1 MPAKRRKD
9 NVAPRYRLRVKQ
21 RTAIVAYAIEHGV
34 LPASRRFGLDRK
46 TIREWRDRWRQHSTL
61 GLIPRYPQ
69 RRPSRV
75 PEDVLRLLE
84 HARRELGY
92 GAPRTRIW
100 LRRVHKR
107 GLPAATI
114 QKAFVRLGLPRLPS
128 KRRRAPRPRQL
139 RLFEKPHPGDSVQID
154 VKVAKAGGHKVY
166 QYTAIDDCT
175 RFRVLRLYREQ
186 NQRSTLAFFSA
197 IREALPFPIRRLQC
211 DNGTEFPLAF
221 ALTVQEAGIKLR
233 YITLR
238 RPDQNGKV
246 ERSHR
251 VDSEEFWTRHSFNSF
266 DQATAA
272 LRDWERV
279 YNFERFSMALYGETP
294 AEKLYR
300 LLPALQVA

>member
-1 MPAKRRKD
+1 M
-9 NVAPRYRLRVKQ
+9 
-21 RTAIVAYAIEHGV
+21 
-34 LPASRRFGLDRK
+34 
-46 TIREWRDRWRQHSTL
+46 
-61 GLIPRYPQ
+61 
-69 RRPSRV
+69 
-75 PEDVLRLLE
+75 
-84 HARRELGY
+84 
-92 GAPRTRIW
+92 
-100 LRRVHKR
+100 
-107 GLPAATI
+107 
-114 QKAFVRLGLPRLPS
+114 GLPRLPG
-128 KRRRAPRPRQL
+128 KRRRAARPRQL

-221 ALTVQEAGIKLR
+221 ALTVQEAGIRLR
-233 YITLR
+233 YIEPR

-251 VDSEEFWTRHSFNSF
+251 VDNEEFWTRYSFSSF

-279 YNFERFSMALYGETP
+279 YNFERFSMALHGETP

>member
-1 MPAKRRKD
+1 MPGKRK
-9 NVAPRYRLRVKQ
+9 NSVAPRYRLRLKQ

-46 TIREWRDRWRQHSTL
+46 TIREWRDRWRQHRTL
-61 GLIPRYPQ
+61 GLVPRYPD

-100 LRRVHKR
+100 LRRVHR
-107 GLPAATI
+107 RSLPAATI
-114 QKAFVRLGLPRLPS
+114 QKAFVRMGLPRLLG
-128 KRRRAPRPRQL
+128 KRRRAARPRQL

-197 IREALPFPIRRLQC
+197 IREALPFPILRLQC

-221 ALTVQEAGIKLR
+221 ALTVQEAGTKLR
-233 YITLR
+233 YIEPR

-251 VDSEEFWTRHSFNSF
+251 VDNEEFWTRYSFSSF
-266 DQATAA
+266 DEAAAA

-279 YNFERFSMALYGETP
+279 YNFERFSMALHGETP

>member
-1 MPAKRRKD
+1 MPGKRKD
-9 NVAPRYRLRVKQ
+9 SVAPRYRLRVKQ

-46 TIREWRDRWRQHSTL
+46 TIREWRDRWHQHRAL
-61 GLIPRYPQ
+61 GLVPRYPE
-69 RRPSRV
+69 RRPTRV

-107 GLPAATI
+107 NLPAATI
-114 QKAFVRLGLPRLPS
+114 QKAFVRMGLPRLPGN
-128 KRRRAPRPRQL
+128 RRRAARPRQL

-211 DNGTEFPLAF
+211 DNGTDFSLAF
-221 ALTVQEAGIKLR
+221 ALTVQAAGIKLR
-233 YITLR
+233 YIEPR

-251 VDSEEFWTRHSFNSF
+251 VDNEEFWTRYSFSSF
-266 DQATAA
+266 DQATTA
-272 LRDWERV
+272 LRDWEHV
-279 YNFERFSMALYGETP
+279 YNFERFSMALHGETP

>member
-1 MPAKRRKD
+1 MPGKRRKD

-139 RLFEKPHPGDSVQID
+139 CLFEKPHPGDSVQID

-166 QYTAIDDCT
+166 QYTAIDDYT

>member
-1 MPAKRRKD
+1 VIDGARMACS
-9 NVAPRYRLRVKQ
+9 ASSH
-21 RTAIVAYAIEHGV
+21 AIPE
-34 LPASRRFGLDRK
+34 
-46 TIREWRDRWRQHSTL
+46 
-61 GLIPRYPQ
+61 
-69 RRPSRV
+69 RRPLRV

-107 GLPAATI
+107 SLPAATI

-128 KRRRAPRPRQL
+128 KRRRAVRPRQL

-154 VKVAKAGGHKVY
+154 VKVAKVHGHQVY

-175 RFRVLRLYREQ
+175 RFRVLRLYPQQ
-186 NQRSTLAFFSA
+186 NQRSTLAFFSE
-197 IREALPFPIRRLQC
+197 IRQALPFPIRRLQC

-233 YITLR
+233 YIKPR

-246 ERSHR
+246 ERCHR
-251 VDSEEFWTRHSFNSF
+251 IDGEEFWTRQTFDSF
-266 DQATAA
+266 DQAARA
-272 LRDWERV
+272 LCDWERV
-279 YNFERFSMALYGETP
+279 YNFERFSMALHGETP
-294 AEKLYR
+294 AEKLQR
-300 LLPALQVA
+300 LLPAVQVA